1 MPELPEVEL
10 VKREL
15 TPVINRKITGVELS
29 SYIYKG
35 HREGKKT
42 IIKEPIDSFIKTV
55 TGKTILHLGRRGKYL
70 YFILSDDFKTTHII
84 SHLGMSGAYF
94 IVNDLD
100 DIKEENFKK
109 HRQVILSLD
118 NGQKLIYS
126 DIRRFGEMH
135 TYDSLQDFPPFKR
148 MAPEYTDHLSR
159 EHFIRS
165 LHSKKFSEKMIK
177 AAIMDSEVIPGVG
190 NIYASESLYL
200 SHILPTKK
208 VKNIS
213 DKRLSN
219 LFDKICEVFELSL
232 SRGGSTISDYRSV
245 TGGKGEMQHSFKVY
259 QQKQCPLGHDLKTK
273 VINTRNT
280 FYCTTCQR

>member
-15 TPVINRKITGVELS
+15 TPVINLKITDVELS
-29 SYIYKG
+29 QYIYKG
-35 HREGKKT
+35 HKT
-42 IIKEPIDSFIKTV
+42 NKRTIVKDNLDAFKALV
-55 TGKTILHLGRRGKYL
+55 TGKTIMHIGRRGKYL
-70 YFILSDDFKTTHII
+70 YFLLGDEYETTHLV

-94 IVNDLD
+94 IVSDFE
-100 DIKEENFKK
+100 DIKEHNFKK
-109 HRQVILSLD
+109 HWQVIFFLD

-135 TYDSLQDFPPFKR
+135 THESLHDFPPFAR
-148 MAPEYTDHLSR
+148 MAPEYTDELSLDHYMTMMR
-159 EHFIRS
+159 A
-165 LHSKKFSEKMIK
+165 KKYENKPVK
-177 AAIMDSEVIPGVG
+177 AAIMDGEVIPGVG
-190 NIYASESLYL
+190 NIYAVESLYL
-200 SHILPTKK
+200 SHILPTRK

-213 DKRLSN
+213 DKRLRE
-219 LFDKICEVFELSL
+219 LFDRITEVFELSL

-245 TGGKGEMQHSFKVY
+245 TGGRGEMQNSFNVY
-259 QQKQCPLGHDLKTK
+259 QRKTCPLGHPLKTK

>member
-15 TPVINRKITGVELS
+15 TPVINLKITDVELS
-29 SYIYKG
+29 QYIYNG
-35 HREGKKT
+35 HKT
-42 IIKEPIDSFIKTV
+42 NKRTIVKDNLDAFKTLV
-55 TGKTILHLGRRGKYL
+55 EGKTIMHIGRRGKYL
-70 YFILSDDFKTTHII
+70 YFLLGDEYETTHLV

-94 IVNDLD
+94 IVSDFE
-100 DIKEENFKK
+100 DIKEHNFKK
-109 HRQVILSLD
+109 HWQVIFSLD

-135 TYDSLQDFPPFKR
+135 THESLHDFPPFAR
-148 MAPEYTDHLSR
+148 MRPEYTDG
-159 EHFIRS
+159 RS
-165 LHSKKFSEKMIK
+165 LEHYRTMMRAKKYENKPVK
-177 AAIMDSEVIPGVG
+177 AAIMDGEVIPGVG
-190 NIYASESLYL
+190 NIYAVESLYL
-200 SHILPTKK
+200 SHILPTRK

-213 DKRLSN
+213 DNRLRE
-219 LFDKICEVFELSL
+219 LFDRITEVFELSL

-245 TGGKGEMQHSFKVY
+245 TGGRGEMQNSFNVY
-259 QQKQCPLGHDLKTK
+259 QRKTCPLGHPLKTK

>member
-15 TPVINRKITGVELS
+15 TPVINLKITDVELS
-29 SYIYKG
+29 QYIYNG
-35 HREGKKT
+35 HKTNKRTIVKDNLEAFKTLVAGKM
-42 IIKEPIDSFIKTV
+42 IMHI
-55 TGKTILHLGRRGKYL
+55 GRRGKYL
-70 YFILSDDFKTTHII
+70 YFLLGDEYETTHLV

-94 IVNDLD
+94 IVSDFE
-100 DIKEENFKK
+100 DIKEHNFKK
-109 HRQVILSLD
+109 HWQVIFSLD

-135 TYDSLQDFPPFKR
+135 THESLHDFPPFAR
-148 MAPEYTDHLSR
+148 MAPEYTDELSLDHYMTMMR
-159 EHFIRS
+159 A
-165 LHSKKFSEKMIK
+165 KKYENKPVK
-177 AAIMDSEVIPGVG
+177 AAIMDGEVIPGVG
-190 NIYASESLYL
+190 NIYAVESLYL
-200 SHILPTKK
+200 SHILPTRK

-213 DKRLSN
+213 DKRLHE
-219 LFDKICEVFELSL
+219 LFDRITEVFELSL

-245 TGGKGEMQHSFKVY
+245 TGGKGEMQNSFNVY
-259 QQKQCPLGHDLKTK
+259 QRKTCPLGHPLKTK

>member
-15 TPVINRKITGVELS
+15 TPVINLKITDVELS
-29 SYIYKG
+29 QYIYNG
-35 HREGKKT
+35 HKT
-42 IIKEPIDSFIKTV
+42 NKRTIVKDNLDAFKTLV
-55 TGKTILHLGRRGKYL
+55 EGKTIMHIGRRGKYL
-70 YFILSDDFKTTHII
+70 YFLLGDEYETTHLV

-94 IVNDLD
+94 IVSDFE
-100 DIKEENFKK
+100 DIKEHNFKK
-109 HRQVILSLD
+109 HWQVIFSLD

-135 TYDSLQDFPPFKR
+135 THESLHDFPPFAR
-148 MAPEYTDHLSR
+148 MAPEYTDELSLYHYMTMMR
-159 EHFIRS
+159 A
-165 LHSKKFSEKMIK
+165 KKYENKPVK
-177 AAIMDSEVIPGVG
+177 AAIMDGEVIPGVG
-190 NIYASESLYL
+190 NIYAVESLYL
-200 SHILPTKK
+200 SHILPTRK

-213 DKRLSN
+213 DKRLRE
-219 LFDKICEVFELSL
+219 LFDRITEVFELSL

-245 TGGKGEMQHSFKVY
+245 TGGRGEMQNSFNVY
-259 QQKQCPLGHDLKTK
+259 QRKTCPLGHPLKTK

>member
-15 TPVINRKITGVELS
+15 TPVINLKITDVELS
-29 SYIYKG
+29 QYIYNG
-35 HREGKKT
+35 HKT
-42 IIKEPIDSFIKTV
+42 NKRTIVKDNLDAFKTLV
-55 TGKTILHLGRRGKYL
+55 EGKTIMHIGRRGKYL
-70 YFILSDDFKTTHII
+70 YFLLGDEYETTHLV

-94 IVNDLD
+94 IVSDFE
-100 DIKEENFKK
+100 DIKEHNFKK
-109 HRQVILSLD
+109 HWQVIFSLD

-135 TYDSLQDFPPFKR
+135 THESLHDFPPFAR
-148 MAPEYTDHLSR
+148 MAPEYTDELSLYHYMTMMR
-159 EHFIRS
+159 A
-165 LHSKKFSEKMIK
+165 KKYENKPVK
-177 AAIMDSEVIPGVG
+177 AAIMDGEVIPGVG
-190 NIYASESLYL
+190 NIYAVESLYL
-200 SHILPTKK
+200 SHILPTRK

-213 DKRLSN
+213 DQRLRE
-219 LFDKICEVFELSL
+219 LFDRITEVFELSL

-245 TGGKGEMQHSFKVY
+245 TGGRGEMQNSFNVY
-259 QQKQCPLGHDLKTK
+259 QRKTCPLGHPLKTK